1 MNKTGLIA
9 ARLLQI
15 VPTFL
20 LIGVVVF
27 VLARL
32 LPGDPVSAMLGDRA
46 SDEAVNRL
54 KQQMG
59 FDRSIFE
66 QFVIFLQS
74 AVKGDLGTSIAFR
87 VPVTQVIAE
96 RLPVTLALTGL
107 ATLSRCARRAARL
120 RRRAVANR
128 WPDYV
133 IRGVFQVGLSSPVF
147 YVGLVLLT
155 VFAAWF
161 RWFPVG
167 GYGEGFLDILWHLIL
182 PAMTLALSFSAVIM
196 RNLRASILD
205 VLNAEFVDF
214 ARSKG
219 LSRRIVLLRHV
230 LRNALISTVTLVG
243 LHAGSLLGGA
253 VITESVFAVPGVGRL
268 MVDSIFARDYPMIQ
282 ALTLDPRR
290 HRVAGRSWSPT
301 SSRWRST
308 RGWRDDRPGAAVRRT
323 PASLIAGGA
332 IIALLLVCALL
343 PGLGRA
349 LRPAGVRLHAPC
361 CSRRARRTPS
371 APTSSAATSS
381 RAPSRPRPSTCRSRS
396 SPPSVRWWSA
406 R

>member
-66 QFVIFLQS
+66 QFVIFVRS
-74 AVKGDLGTSIAFR
+74 ALRGDLGQSIAFR

-107 ATLSRCARRAARL
+107 ATVIALALAVPLAFSAAL
-120 RRRAVANR
+120 KANR
-128 WPDYV
+128 WPDYL
-133 IRGVFQVGLSSPVF
+133 IRSVFQVGLSSPVF

-182 PAMTLALSFSAVIM
+182 PATTLALSFSAVIM

-219 LSRRIVLLRHV
+219 LSRRIVLFRHV

-282 ALTLDPRR
+282 ALTLILAVIVSVVFLVTDLVQMALDPR
-290 HRVAGRSWSPT
+290 VAR
-301 SSRWRST
+301 
-308 RGWRDDRPGAAVRRT
+308 
-323 PASLIAGGA
+323 
-332 IIALLLVCALL
+332 
-343 PGLGRA
+343 
-349 LRPAGVRLHAPC
+349 
-361 CSRRARRTPS
+361 
-371 APTSSAATSS
+371 
-381 RAPSRPRPSTCRSRS
+381 
-396 SPPSVRWWSA
+396 
-406 R
+406 

>member
-1 MNKTGLIA
+1 MNRTGLIA

-32 LPGDPVSAMLGDRA
+32 LPGDPISALLGDRA

-59 FDRSIFE
+59 FDRTIFE
-66 QFVIFLQS
+66 QFIFFLQS

-87 VPVTQVIAE
+87 LPVTQVIAE

-107 ATLSRCARRAARL
+107 ATLIALALAVPLAFTAAL
-120 RRRAVANR
+120 SSNR
-128 WPDYV
+128 WPDYL

-147 YVGLVLLT
+147 YVGLILLT

-167 GYGEGFLDILWHLIL
+167 GYGSGFLDILWHLIL
-182 PAMTLALSFSAVIM
+182 PATTLALSFSAVIM

-219 LSRRIVLLRHV
+219 LSRRIVLFRHV

-282 ALTLDPRR
+282 ALTLILAVIVSLVFLVTDLIQMALDPR
-290 HRVAGRSWSPT
+290 V
-301 SSRWRST
+301 SR
-308 RGWRDDRPGAAVRRT
+308 
-323 PASLIAGGA
+323 
-332 IIALLLVCALL
+332 
-343 PGLGRA
+343 
-349 LRPAGVRLHAPC
+349 
-361 CSRRARRTPS
+361 
-371 APTSSAATSS
+371 
-381 RAPSRPRPSTCRSRS
+381 
-396 SPPSVRWWSA
+396 
-406 R
+406 